1 MVGATLELY
10 SHVLAALP
18 PTPSRFHYLFNPR
31 DLGRVL
37 EGLLLSTPGRCATP
51 AALARLWRNECLRVF
66 HDRMISEEDKQARPL
81 AHTAQPP
88 ACTLTSCWSSPA
100 LTHRLMFT

>member
-37 EGLLLSTPGRCATP
+37 EGP
-51 AALARLWRNECLRVF
+51 AAV
-66 HDRMISEEDKQARPL
+66 HARPVCH
-81 AHTAQPP
+81 AGGAGAAVAQ
-88 ACTLTSCWSSPA
+88 
-100 LTHRLMFT
+100 